1 MIQAE
6 KQIAE
11 YLKKVDD
18 SKGYQLQIL
27 RKEDN
32 ALVDISTLAGN
43 IQHNTSML
51 DNPEKLTFYV
61 QKDRN
66 EVLKTIRN
74 GDMVIFKNNGYGLFK
89 GYVFSVGTDATQ
101 VFKITAYNQ
110 TRYLK
115 NEETILL
122 KNLTVSQIFE
132 KLCIEHK
139 LNYKVITPIDYI
151 PPAKIYQNKTLYSIM
166 RECLSLAENDSAKK
180 GTPVKY
186 MIRDNFGVL
195 ELLSIEN
202 LKTNIVIGR
211 ESLLSSYQF
220 ETSIDKGTYTQ
231 IKVVKKTNKS
241 KKENNPKNTQVYIQK
256 DTPSQVQWGILQK
269 VVEADENMNEA
280 QATQLAQNWLKVTC
294 RETKTLSLSALGL
307 FGMNAGVGF
316 RLQVPELSA
325 NLDMYI
331 LEATH
336 NYQNRFHTM
345 DLSVNAND
353 LEVYFK

>member
-1 MIQAE
+1 MKQAE
-6 KQIAE
+6 IQISE

-18 SKGYQLQIL
+18 GKGYQLQIL
-27 RKEDN
+27 RKLDN
-32 ALVDISTLAGN
+32 SLIDISTLAGN

-51 DNPEKLTFYV
+51 DNPAKLTFYV
-61 QKDRN
+61 QKVKS
-66 EVLKTIRN
+66 EILKTIQN

-89 GYVFSVGTDATQ
+89 GYVFTVGTDATQ
-101 VFKITAYNQ
+101 VFKITAYDQ
-110 TRYLK
+110 MRYLK

-122 KNLTVSQIFE
+122 RNLTVSEIFE
-132 KLCIEHK
+132 KLCVEHK
-139 LNYKVITPIDYI
+139 LNYKVITQIDYI
-151 PPAKIYQNKTLYSIM
+151 PPAKIYQNKTLYSIL

-202 LKTNIVIGR
+202 LKTNIVIGK

-231 IKVVKKTNKS
+231 IKVVKNTNKS
-241 KKENNPKNTQVYIQK
+241 AKEQNPKNTQVYIQP
-256 DTPSQVQWGILQK
+256 DTPSQKQWGILQK

-280 QATQLAQNWLKVTC
+280 QAKQLAQNWLKATC

-316 RLQVPELSA
+316 RLQIPELNA

-336 NYQNRFHTM
+336 NYQNKFHTM
-345 DLSVNAND
+345 DLRVNAND

>member
-1 MIQAE
+1 MINAE

-11 YLKKVDD
+11 YLTKVDD
-18 SKGYQLQIL
+18 SKDYQLQIL
-27 RKEDN
+27 RKYDN
-32 ALVDISTLAGN
+32 SLIDISTLAGN
-43 IQHNTSML
+43 IQHNTSMF
-51 DNPEKLTFYV
+51 DNPAKLTFYV
-61 QKDRN
+61 QKDRAEILN
-66 EVLKTIRN
+66 TIQN
-74 GDMVIFKNNGYGLFK
+74 GDMVIYKKDGYGLFK
-89 GYVFSVGTDATQ
+89 GYVFTVGTDATQ
-101 VFKITAYNQ
+101 VFKITAYDQ

-122 KNLTVSQIFE
+122 KGLTVSQIFE
-132 KLCIEHK
+132 RLCIRHQLK
-139 LNYKVITPIDYI
+139 YKVVTPIDYI

-195 ELLSIEN
+195 ELLSIET
-202 LKTNIVIGR
+202 LKTNIVIGK
-211 ESLLSSYQF
+211 ESLLSSYKF

-231 IKVVKKTNKS
+231 IKVVKNTNKS
-241 KKENNPKNTQVYIQK
+241 AKEQNTKNTQVYLMK
-256 DTPSQVQWGILQK
+256 DTPSQKQWGILQK

-280 QATQLAQNWLKVTC
+280 QTTQLAQNWLKATC

-316 RLQVPELSA
+316 RLQIPELNA

-336 NYQNRFHTM
+336 NYQNKFHTM
-345 DLSVNAND
+345 DLTVNAND
-353 LEVYFK
+353 IEVYFK